1 MSMISP
7 IAQRPTKRSEVGERL
22 REAILSGFLKPGV
35 KLVESQI
42 AKDFGISRAPLREAI
57 SALVE
62 EGLIINEPF
71 GGYYIQ
77 TLSEQSLRD
86 LYGMRRVLET
96 FAFETIWHKR
106 TQMFCDDLLRRNEAL
121 KTCIRSGDKAKA
133 IKAELSLHGAVF
145 ERCGNAL
152 LLNVWRGLS
161 GQLQLYWSMHQE
173 SHGRAGAK
181 LDAHEEYV
189 ALACGDDFEL
199 MRSEISEHVQ
209 RGLEKV
215 VTSLEAHTDSVNQP

>member
-1 MSMISP
+1 MSIISP
-7 IAQRPTKRSEVGERL
+7 IPQRLTKRSEVGERL
-22 REAILSGFLKPGV
+22 REAILSGFLKPGA

-71 GGYYIQ
+71 GGYYVQ
-77 TLSEQSLRD
+77 ALSESSLRD

-96 FAFETIWHKR
+96 FAFETLWPKR
-106 TQMFCDDLLRRNEAL
+106 TQMFYEDLKARNESL
-121 KTCIRSGDKAKA
+121 KAYIMAGDKPGA

-145 ERCGNAL
+145 ETCGNAL
-152 LLNVWRGLS
+152 LLNTWKSLS
-161 GQLQLYWSMHQE
+161 GQLQLYWSLHQE
-173 SHGRAGAK
+173 SHGRSGAK
-181 LDAHEEYV
+181 LDAHEDYV
-189 ALACGDDFEL
+189 SLACGDSFEK
-199 MRSEISEHVQ
+199 MKDEISDHVQ

-215 VTSLEAHTDSVNQP
+215 VVLLKAHQG